1 MAAWV
6 LGVCGGREH
15 SGALRRVPD
24 ESDLFATELLC
35 CCAAVLKE
43 RFRIVRAEAQDTGRT
58 ADDFAFVTH
67 PLFLFLY
74 RQSMRCQSISLL
86 T

>member
-1 MAAWV
+1 VAAWV

-43 RFRIVRAEAQDTGRT
+43 RFRIVRAEA
-58 ADDFAFVTH
+58 
-67 PLFLFLY
+67 
-74 RQSMRCQSISLL
+74 
-86 T
+86 